1 MLVHTQ
7 THHDTTVVF
16 ALTLDGVLF
25 TLPLSPSV
33 PLWALPQVPGPGHLK
48 VLRARAAHLLH
59 AGILEDHAVG
69 AALPVV
75 PSRS

>member
-25 TLPLSPSV
+25 TLSPSV

-48 VLRARAAHLLH
+48 VLRARAAHLLY